1 MQPFKFLIIGCI
13 STVIAA
19 TSISVAHA
27 AKPTA
32 VEARIQRIE
41 DHMAIERLITEYGR
55 SLDNRDFATYASLFA
70 ENGEW
75 KGALGSYRG
84 PAVIKAAMEKMFTD
98 AAGDIPQGS
107 NYHLISNVIID
118 VDGDRA
124 TASSKFVFVK
134 MDKSKP
140 APVIAG
146 RYEDVLIREK
156 GTWKFLQR
164 VALPPVQTNAAQS
177 AAPVER

>member
-19 TSISVAHA
+19 TSISIAHA

-32 VEARIQRIE
+32 LEARIQRIE
-41 DHMAIERLITEYGR
+41 DRAEIERLLLEYGR

-70 ENGEW
+70 ESGEW

-84 PAVIKAAMEKMFTD
+84 PAAIKAAMEKIFTD
-98 AAGDIPQGS
+98 AASDIPQGS

-124 TASSKFVFVK
+124 TASSKFMFLK
-134 MDKSKP
+134 MEKSKP
-140 APVIAG
+140 DPVVAG

-156 GTWKFLQR
+156 GVWKFLQR
-164 VALPPVQTNAAQS
+164 VALPPVQTNVSQS
-177 AAPVER
+177 AISSAK